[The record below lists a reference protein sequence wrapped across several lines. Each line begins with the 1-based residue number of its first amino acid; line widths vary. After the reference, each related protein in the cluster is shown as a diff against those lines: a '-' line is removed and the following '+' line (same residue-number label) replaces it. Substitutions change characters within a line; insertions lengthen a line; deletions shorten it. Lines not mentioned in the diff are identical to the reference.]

1 MIRTTVNKPVELIF
15 NNAFE
20 LFLQNKFQKGIIE
33 LKDVNFFDSC
43 YMAPDSAPEMLYQF
57 SNSFFF

>member
-1 MIRTTVNKPVELIF
+1 MLLNYFYKIN
-15 NNAFE
+15 
-20 LFLQNKFQKGIIE
+20 FQKGIIE